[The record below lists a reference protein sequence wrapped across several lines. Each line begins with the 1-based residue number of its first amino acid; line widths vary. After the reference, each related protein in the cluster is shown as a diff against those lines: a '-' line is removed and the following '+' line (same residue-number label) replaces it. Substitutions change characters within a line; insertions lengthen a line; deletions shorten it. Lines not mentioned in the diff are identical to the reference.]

1 MRKGDGGDGRWGMG
15 ENDGLREEMVLEERN
30 KRRGEGKRREQG
42 EGGAGGGFIRRLLVY
57 ISL

>member
-30 KRRGEGKRREQG
+30 KRRGEGKRREEGSREKGEQG
-42 EGGAGGGFIRRLLVY
+42 EGL
-57 ISL
+57 